1 MTSDAL
7 FSSSRDGRVP
17 LQSSLHILRL
27 SKSPKAE
34 VQAGAT
40 LSARKKSVL
49 LTWPS
54 RTLGPR
60 VKKSLNK
67 IGFLF
72 FHRLF
77 RNAAAAWSF
86 ACSRAAGSHPVCL
99 LGGRVCL
106 FAGRRRSSSALRSQ
120 SSFSLLRLE
129 RKVLFVLSLFIFF
142 LCRRRV
148 ADECETVDQWL

>member
-1 MTSDAL
+1 MT
-7 FSSSRDGRVP
+7 
-17 LQSSLHILRL
+17 LQSSLHIPRL

-49 LTWPS
+49 LTWPF

-67 IGFLF
+67 IGLF
-72 FHRLF
+72 SFHRLLI

-129 RKVLFVLSLFIFF
+129 RKVLFVLSLFIFS